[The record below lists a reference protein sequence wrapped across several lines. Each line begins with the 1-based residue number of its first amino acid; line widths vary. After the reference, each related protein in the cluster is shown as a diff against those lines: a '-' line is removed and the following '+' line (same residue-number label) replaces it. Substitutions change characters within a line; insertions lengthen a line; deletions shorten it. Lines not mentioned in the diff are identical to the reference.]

1 MDERLK
7 CVDDAVIRLKV
18 RVKIRLKIRVHYKVL
33 NVEKEEN
40 EE

>member
-1 MDERLK
+1 MDERRK

-33 NVEKEEN
+33 NVEKEET